1 MKKIIISLG
10 MICALAFVARGQ
22 DVTKATCKLESR
34 SGSQVTGTVTF
45 TKVGDEVKVVADITG
60 LKPGK
65 HGFHIHE
72 KGDCSAPDAAS
83 AGAHFNPTQHKH
95 GGPTTPERH
104 EGDLGNVETD
114 ASGKTHLEW
123 KGKMSLTG
131 ANSIIGKSVVVH
143 ENEDDLKSD
152 PAGNAGARLACG
164 AIEPAK

>member
-10 MICALAFVARGQ
+10 MVCALALAAHAQ
-22 DVTKATCKLESR
+22 DMTKATCKLESK

-45 TKVGDEVKVVADITG
+45 TKVGDDVQVVADITG

-83 AGAHFNPTQHKH
+83 AGAHFNPMQHKH
-95 GGPTTPERH
+95 GGTTGAERH
-104 EGDLGNVETD
+104 EGDLGNIETD
-114 ASGKTHLEW
+114 ASGKTHLDW
-123 KGKMSLTG
+123 KGKLSLTG

-143 ENEDDLKSD
+143 DKEDDLKTD
-152 PAGNAGARLACG
+152 PSGNSGARVACG
-164 AIEPAK
+164 AIEAAK